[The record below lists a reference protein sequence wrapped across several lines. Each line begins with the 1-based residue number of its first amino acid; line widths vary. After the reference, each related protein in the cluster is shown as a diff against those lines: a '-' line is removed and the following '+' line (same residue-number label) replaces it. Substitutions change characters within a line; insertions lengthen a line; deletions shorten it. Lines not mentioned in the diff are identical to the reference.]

1 MLAILS
7 KYSAIDGKVQLSMCV
22 EIDALITVNYDN
34 SGTGPAINVRFVFNC
49 LQSDILMDFGS
60 LSWI

>member
-49 LQSDILMDFGS
+49 LQSDILMDF
-60 LSWI
+60 